1 MTWDE
6 LSGGH
11 GTFLGLI
18 NTFVH
23 IIMYSYYLLTALG
36 PGVQKYLWWKKHI
49 TRMQMVSVA
58 LAPDGLV
65 RAPPPT
71 DIFKI

>member
-1 MTWDE
+1 VIWVE
-6 LSGGH
+6 ISGGH

-49 TRMQMVSVA
+49 TRLQMVSDARRNFWSGCLGASVA
-58 LAPDGLV
+58 AD
-65 RAPPPT
+65 
-71 DIFKI
+71 